1 MTSRSPESAP
11 PEPADDPP
19 TREFTIDELAAATGV
34 PSRTIRF
41 YQSKGALQSPERRGR
56 VAYYGTEHVE
66 RLRVIAELQDRG
78 LRLDAIR
85 DVITSIEQGSDSLHE
100 WLGLG
105 DRLQAPWNDER
116 PIVLALSELEARA
129 REAGVHRDGHPRP
142 GLLTDLAKVG
152 LVEPRTDTQPP
163 TYLVPSP
170 GLLDIGLHLEAAGVD
185 VTTASDAQAIIR
197 TNLTQA
203 AKELVDHFSDS
214 TGRGF
219 GRLGDP
225 ADIVESLEA
234 LRPLGSTAVQLIFGQ
249 EIERALRRFV
259 EEGRVVTTTARR
271 IKG

>member
-19 TREFTIDELAAATGV
+19 AWELTIDDLSAATGV

-41 YQSKGALQSPERRGR
+41 YQSKGALQSPKRRGR
-56 VAYYGTEHVE
+56 VAYYGDEHVD
-66 RLRVIAELQDRG
+66 RLRLIADLQERG

-85 DVITSIEQGSDSLHE
+85 DVIESMEQGADSLHE

-116 PIVLALSELEARA
+116 PVLLSLSELEARA
-129 REAGVHRDGHPRP
+129 REAGVHRDGHRRAS
-142 GLLTDLAKVG
+142 LLVDLERVG
-152 LVEPRTDTQPP
+152 LVFPRPDTRPP
-163 TYLVPSP
+163 TFLVPSP
-170 GLLDIGLHLEAAGVD
+170 GLLDIGLRLEAAGVD
-185 VTTASDAQAIIR
+185 VATGAEAQAIIR
-197 TNLTQA
+197 ANLNRA
-203 AKELVDHFSDS
+203 AQELVDHFSES

-225 ADIVESLEA
+225 SDILVSIDA
-234 LRPLGSTAVQLIFGQ
+234 LRPLGGTAVQLIFGQ

-259 EEGRVVTTTARR
+259 EEGRVVTTSRR
-271 IKG
+271 VKG

>member
-1 MTSRSPESAP
+1 MSSRPTAP
-11 PEPADDPP
+11 PELADDGPAQ
-19 TREFTIDELAAATGV
+19 EYTIDELAAATGV

-56 VAYYGTEHVE
+56 VAYYGAEHVE

-85 DVITSIEQGSDSLHE
+85 DVITSIEQGSDSLQE

-116 PIVLALSELEARA
+116 PIVLDLSELEARA
-129 REAGVHRDGHPRP
+129 REAGLHRDGRPRP
-142 GLLTDLAKVG
+142 GLLADLERVG
-152 LVEPRTDTQPP
+152 LIARRGTTNPP
-163 TYLVPSP
+163 TFTVPSP

-197 TNLTQA
+197 ANLHRA
-203 AKELVDHFSDS
+203 AKELVDHFSES

-249 EIERALRRFV
+249 EIERELRRFV
-259 EEGRVVTTTARR
+259 EEGRVVTATRR
-271 IKG
+271 AQT